1 MRESNTK
8 LKDTTKRIVQQRHR
22 RCFECGSTFGLTYSH
37 ILKKQWYSDYNDP
50 DNIVL
55 DCIDCH
61 HVWDNGTFEQKA
73 RMSSLMRRIEIIKK
87 IQEKTYGE
95 VQKRITARLEVLR
108 YGFDQIG
115 LKI

>member
-1 MRESNTK
+1 MRESSTK

-37 ILKKQWYSDYNDP
+37 ILKKRWYPDYNDP

-73 RMSSLMRRIEIIKK
+73 KMKSLNQRIKIIEGLRDKSFGEVRRRIE
-87 IQEKTYGE
+87 
-95 VQKRITARLEVLR
+95 ARLSVLK
-108 YGFDQIG
+108 YGFSQ
-115 LKI
+115 LNKE